1 MAYFIAA
8 LLKALLIICWILALR
23 MAMASLQ
30 REWVQP
36 VSLFMISLTAWG
48 LVCTFEVHAAV
59 KALTAVAFAALFF
72 VAQRYLPLPAEAGA
86 AVM

>member
-36 VSLFMISLTAWG
+36 VSLFMTCLTAWG

-59 KALTAVAFAALFF
+59 KALAAVAFSALFF
-72 VAQRYLPLPAEAGA
+72 VAQWFLTQPAEAGA
-86 AVM
+86 AVK